1 MTECV
6 LDASAILALL
16 LSEPGSD
23 AVAERIEGSLA
34 SAVNIS
40 EVLAKLLER
49 GIETEAAWSQIGPL
63 MQTIVPFDAEQ
74 ARLTAELR
82 PATRSL
88 GLSLGDRACLALAKQ
103 HKCLVLTTDRQWKK
117 LKLDI
122 QIVVVR

>member
-34 SAVNIS
+34 STVNIS

-103 HKCLVLTTDRQWKK
+103 HKCPVLTTDRQWKK

>member
-103 HKCLVLTTDRQWKK
+103 HKCPVLTTDRQWKK